1 MNEQRRLI
9 VVDSSVLP
17 EVILKVLDVKKLLA
31 SREEKS
37 SASACKRIG
46 ISRSAYYKYRDS
58 VFSYDDKMT
67 KRILTLSALLRD
79 EPGILSSVLVT
90 LHACEAKYPDGQPEH
105 SHGRGC
111 RCHHFPAAQRRKRGR
126 FAASHP
132 HCTAEGRSGCQTAVR
147 RMKHQAFDSM
157 IWKERLFR
165 RTVG

>member
-17 EVILKVLDVKKLLA
+17 EVILKVLAVKKLLA

-90 LHACEAKYPDGQPEH
+90 LHACEANILTVNQNIPMDGV
-105 SHGRGC
+105 
-111 RCHHFPAAQRRKRGR
+111 AAVTISLRLSGGNESSTFWISASFLQAPIRTRSWQALTRSWRIRR
-126 FAASHP
+126 SL
-132 HCTAEGRSGCQTAVR
+132 
-147 RMKHQAFDSM
+147 
-157 IWKERLFR
+157 RLQSAWEA
-165 RTVG
+165 